1 MLGIMS
7 SSSVLTELPCLGSV
21 LEFLPLVEMTRCSG
35 MSKAWNLASFDSP
48 LLYLDTVGI
57 SVSLDRLVQIVKDHR
72 RTLVSLRVSFPRAKD
87 LDRFACELMSI
98 MQDMPCLKQI
108 ALFSA
113 YPDGSVRMNLHALS
127 EIDRFSFSWNCDPK
141 LESLVL
147 GVDDL
152 GSHPGVRDLL
162 LKSAKTLSSLAFLK
176 GCETLFRTDS
186 ELTEFVSNTLSLDT
200 LKCLHLGFC
209 DSSIDMDPVI
219 AAILSRASSL
229 EYIQWSG
236 SGASIDMMK
245 SLMGCRKMHCA
256 FEGVGFLSML
266 LGL

>member
-1 MLGIMS
+1 MS
-7 SSSVLTELPCLGSV
+7 SSSELTELPCLGSV
-21 LEFLPLVEMTRCSG
+21 LEFLPLVEMTLCSG
-35 MSKAWNLASFDSP
+35 MSKAWNLASLDSP

-57 SVSLDRLVQIVKDHR
+57 SVSFDRLVQIVKDHR
-72 RTLVSLRVSFPRAKD
+72 RTLVSLRVSFAEAKD
-87 LDRFACELMSI
+87 LDRFARELTSI
-98 MQDMPCLKQI
+98 LHDMPRLKQI
-108 ALFSA
+108 AIFSA
-113 YPDGSVRMNLHALS
+113 YPDGSVRMNLQALS
-127 EIDRFSFSWNCDPK
+127 VIDRFSFSWNCDPNI
-141 LESLVL
+141 ESLVL

-152 GSHPGVRDLL
+152 GSLPSVRELL
-162 LKSAKTLSSLAFLK
+162 FRSAKTLSSLAFLK

-186 ELTEFVSNTLSLDT
+186 DMTEFVSNTLSIGT
-200 LKCLHLGFC
+200 VKCLHLGFC

-219 AAILSRASSL
+219 AAILSRASRL